1 MILKH
6 VRARSERFAQISEFK
21 PISTY
26 YEDQRRKDSG
36 AVVGTSEQ
44 LEKSYFRLTAAPN
57 PAQVRSLKVL

>member
-6 VRARSERFAQISEFK
+6 VRELDPKGLLKLVNLK

-44 LEKSYFRLTAAPN
+44 LKRVTFA
-57 PAQVRSLKVL
+57 